1 MSEYGTVLEAGTVRF
16 ERLLPG
22 PIERIGA
29 YLTESD
35 KRGQWLATGPMD
47 LRVGG
52 DVELTFR
59 QADPSPQTGPKTERY
74 KDLEGGHTFHGR
86 ITRFDPPR
94 LLSYSRGG
102 EPGGGANPERVGS
115 ERRV

>member
-22 PIERIGA
+22 PIERIWA

-59 QADPSPQTGPKTERY
+59 HADLSPQTGPTPERY
-74 KDLEGGHTFHGR
+74 KDERQHVGQGKGVSVRVDL
-86 ITRFDPPR
+86 
-94 LLSYSRGG
+94 
-102 EPGGGANPERVGS
+102 GGGRCIKKKNIT
-115 ERRV
+115 